1 MFAKNKV
8 SQSLVDAVS
17 SIVNEAEKVPTT
29 TGMKVYGSSY
39 GNSQKAR
46 KDQLK
51 STLADVKGPSKSD
64 IEKEKEVKEEL
75 KGNQHKIDKN
85 KNNKID
91 AEDFKMLRKEELK
104 GNQHKIDANKNNKID
119 AHDFQLLRGK
129 KKVKEDTFVDKLFN
143 SLSES
148 EEIRRAINEVMKR
161 DASAGDWIHDF
172 LHSDN
177 PKFDGKS
184 KAERKKMALAAYYS
198 MKKRSRNESVEDL
211 EMTKVSDEAE
221 DTAARKSIKA
231 KDTEKSQKIINFDKK
246 YGTPNAFDEEVE
258 LDEGRGFPVPTGDTP
273 ASAAA
278 GAAIAAHL
286 DSKKSAEDRH
296 LAAWKKSEHAPN
308 DNDRATDENPQ
319 IGGDLHAIHKSAVKY
334 MKTVKEPNPTTHSRF
349 GSGTHFGD
357 LAWAIAHRFHKE
369 RLTKTRLDNSFELNG
384 FELNEVS
391 KSEVDH
397 HYDKWTT
404 SDSAPDHHD
413 AGDDPKIHKS
423 ALKYLRS
430 TDVPKENHE
439 KLAMHIANKFHGS
452 GIDEAAPKKMDDV
465 AKQNLTPAKKGV
477 VGTVKSDFKNFKSFL
492 AGKKETNE
500 EVESL
505 DEDMALFEA
514 EQLFL
519 ESSPQ
524 EVVSTIQKIRKDVPK
539 DAKEVHQHLD
549 KAEEHFKS
557 GNKMRGLFH
566 ATKFF
571 LAARKYN
578 MKEEVDS
585 SNQTIDT
592 LAGRSKKV
600 PKEAKIDNAHS
611 SAKVA
616 LKAEEVE
623 SLDEDNYLNKF
634 LSSRG
639 INPKF
644 VSRNTKVAHAKSNEY
659 KTWLRNHRDMD
670 GYKMSEASDVPFDG
684 PYTNTKKNV
693 KDKSGA
699 VHTPMSRAKDLAQQ
713 AMQRVKKDLK

>member
-91 AEDFKMLRKEELK
+91 AHDFKLLRKEELK
-104 GNQHKIDANKNNKID
+104 GDQHKIDANKNNKID

-129 KKVKEDTFVDKLFN
+129 KKVKEDTFADKLFN

-161 DASAGDWIHDF
+161 DDSAGDWISDF

-211 EMTKVSDEAE
+211 EMTKTSDEAE

-231 KDTEKSQKIINFDKK
+231 KDTEKSQKIDNFDSK
-246 YGTPNAFDEEVE
+246 YGKPNEFGEEVE
-258 LDEGRGFPVPTGDTP
+258 
-273 ASAAA
+273 
-278 GAAIAAHL
+278 
-286 DSKKSAEDRH
+286 
-296 LAAWKKSEHAPN
+296 
-308 DNDRATDENPQ
+308 
-319 IGGDLHAIHKSAVKY
+319 
-334 MKTVKEPNPTTHSRF
+334 
-349 GSGTHFGD
+349 
-357 LAWAIAHRFHKE
+357 
-369 RLTKTRLDNSFELNG
+369 
-384 FELNEVS
+384 
-391 KSEVDH
+391 
-397 HYDKWTT
+397 
-404 SDSAPDHHD
+404 
-413 AGDDPKIHKS
+413 
-423 ALKYLRS
+423 
-430 TDVPKENHE
+430 
-439 KLAMHIANKFHGS
+439 
-452 GIDEAAPKKMDDV
+452 IDEAAPKKMDDV

-477 VGTVKSDFKNFKSFL
+477 VGTVKSDFKNFKNFL
-492 AGKKETNE
+492 AGKPETNE
-500 EVESL
+500 
-505 DEDMALFEA
+505 A
-514 EQLFL
+514 
-519 ESSPQ
+519 
-524 EVVSTIQKIRKDVPK
+524 
-539 DAKEVHQHLD
+539 
-549 KAEEHFKS
+549 
-557 GNKMRGLFH
+557 
-566 ATKFF
+566 
-571 LAARKYN
+571 
-578 MKEEVDS
+578 VDS

-616 LKAEEVE
+616 LKVEEVESIDEATYNHKKAMQSQNPRIQKKGIGGAMDNAAKRIQQTIKDVPLNSLEKRYKEEVE

-644 VSRNTKVAHAKSNEY
+644 VTRNTKVAHAKSNEY
-659 KTWLRNHRDMD
+659 KTWLKNHKDID
-670 GYKMSEASDVPFDG
+670 GYKMSEASEVPFDG
-684 PYTNTKKNV
+684 PYTKTKKDV

-713 AMQRVKKDLK
+713 AMKRVKSETMMGKAGATSESKKK

>member
-1 MFAKNKV
+1 MELQLNITENKKMFAKNKV

-91 AEDFKMLRKEELK
+91 AHDFKLLRKEELK
-104 GNQHKIDANKNNKID
+104 GDQHKIDANKNNKID

-129 KKVKEDTFVDKLFN
+129 KKVKEDTFADKLFN

-161 DASAGDWIHDF
+161 DDSAGDWISDF

-211 EMTKVSDEAE
+211 EMTKTSDETE

-231 KDTEKSQKIINFDKK
+231 KDTEKSQKIDNFDSK
-246 YGTPNAFDEEVE
+246 YGKPNEFGEEVE
-258 LDEGRGFPVPTGDTP
+258 LDETRGAQAMKASGTKQSPDKLLARTGMNMAHKFPRPGQTNLGNIPGMNTP
-273 ASAAA
+273 GVA
-278 GAAIAAHL
+278 
-286 DSKKSAEDRH
+286 KSTADYAEKRRG
-296 LAAWKKSEHAPN
+296 
-308 DNDRATDENPQ
+308 DRAKELKP
-319 IGGDLHAIHKSAVKY
+319 AIKAA
-334 MKTVKEPNPTTHSRF
+334 
-349 GSGTHFGD
+349 SGTHGPKGK
-357 LAWAIAHRFHKE
+357 LPE
-369 RLTKTRLDNSFELNG
+369 
-384 FELNEVS
+384 EV
-391 KSEVDH
+391 E
-397 HYDKWTT
+397 
-404 SDSAPDHHD
+404 
-413 AGDDPKIHKS
+413 
-423 ALKYLRS
+423 
-430 TDVPKENHE
+430 
-439 KLAMHIANKFHGS
+439 
-452 GIDEAAPKKMDDV
+452 IDEAAPKKMDDV

-477 VGTVKSDFKNFKSFL
+477 VGTVKSDFKNFKNFL
-492 AGKKETNE
+492 AGKPETNE
-500 EVESL
+500 
-505 DEDMALFEA
+505 A
-514 EQLFL
+514 
-519 ESSPQ
+519 
-524 EVVSTIQKIRKDVPK
+524 
-539 DAKEVHQHLD
+539 
-549 KAEEHFKS
+549 
-557 GNKMRGLFH
+557 
-566 ATKFF
+566 
-571 LAARKYN
+571 
-578 MKEEVDS
+578 VDS

-616 LKAEEVE
+616 LKVEEVE

-644 VSRNTKVAHAKSNEY
+644 VTRNTKVAHAKSNEY
-659 KTWLRNHRDMD
+659 KTWLKNHKDVD
-670 GYKMSEASDVPFDG
+670 GYKMSEASEVPFDR
-684 PYTNTKKNV
+684 PYTKTKKDV

-713 AMQRVKKDLK
+713 AMKRVKSETMMGKAGTTSESKKK

>member
-8 SQSLVDAVS
+8 SQSLVDAVNS
-17 SIVNEAEKVPTT
+17 VVNEAEKVPTSE
-29 TGMKVYGSSY
+29 GWDEM
-39 GNSQKAR
+39 
-46 KDQLK
+46 LK
-51 STLADVKGPSKSD
+51 SVKDKNKPQPSGGAGKKQGSRYGGSKQK
-64 IEKEKEVKEEL
+64 EEPEEKEVKEEL

-91 AEDFKMLRKEELK
+91 AHDFKLLRKEELK
-104 GNQHKIDANKNNKID
+104 GDQHKIDANKNNKID

-161 DASAGDWIHDF
+161 DDSAGDWISDF
-172 LHSDN
+172 LRSDN

-231 KDTEKSQKIINFDKK
+231 KDTEKSQKINNLDVK

-258 LDEGRGFPVPTGDTP
+258 
-273 ASAAA
+273 
-278 GAAIAAHL
+278 
-286 DSKKSAEDRH
+286 
-296 LAAWKKSEHAPN
+296 
-308 DNDRATDENPQ
+308 
-319 IGGDLHAIHKSAVKY
+319 
-334 MKTVKEPNPTTHSRF
+334 
-349 GSGTHFGD
+349 
-357 LAWAIAHRFHKE
+357 
-369 RLTKTRLDNSFELNG
+369 
-384 FELNEVS
+384 
-391 KSEVDH
+391 
-397 HYDKWTT
+397 
-404 SDSAPDHHD
+404 
-413 AGDDPKIHKS
+413 
-423 ALKYLRS
+423 
-430 TDVPKENHE
+430 
-439 KLAMHIANKFHGS
+439 
-452 GIDEAAPKKMDDV
+452 IDEAAPKKMDDV

-477 VGTVKSDFKNFKSFL
+477 VGTVKSDFKNFKNFL
-492 AGKKETNE
+492 AGKPETNE
-500 EVESL
+500 AVE
-505 DEDMALFEA
+505 
-514 EQLFL
+514 
-519 ESSPQ
+519 
-524 EVVSTIQKIRKDVPK
+524 
-539 DAKEVHQHLD
+539 
-549 KAEEHFKS
+549 
-557 GNKMRGLFH
+557 
-566 ATKFF
+566 
-571 LAARKYN
+571 
-578 MKEEVDS
+578 
-585 SNQTIDT
+585 TIDT

-659 KTWLRNHRDMD
+659 KSWLKNHRDID
-670 GYKMSEASDVPFDG
+670 GYKMSEASEVPFDG
-684 PYTNTKKNV
+684 PYTKTKKDV

-713 AMQRVKKDLK
+713 AMKRVKNETLMGKAGATSESKKK

>member
-129 KKVKEDTFVDKLFN
+129 KKVKEDTFAGKLLN

-148 EEIRRAINEVMKR
+148 EEIRKAINEVMKK
-161 DASAGDWIHDF
+161 DATAGDWIHDF
-172 LHSDN
+172 VHSKN
-177 PKFDGKS
+177 PKFAGKS
-184 KAERKKMALAAYYS
+184 TKERQKMALGAYYN
-198 MKKRSRNESVEDL
+198 KKNESVEDL

-231 KDTEKSQKIINFDKK
+231 KDTEKSQKIDNLDSKHGK
-246 YGTPNAFDEEVE
+246 PNAFDEEVE
-258 LDEGRGFPVPTGDTP
+258 LSEKEGTGGSDPLANRQDYAKRHGT
-273 ASAAA
+273 
-278 GAAIAAHL
+278 GQVY
-286 DSKKSAEDRH
+286 KK
-296 LAAWKKSEHAPN
+296 
-308 DNDRATDENPQ
+308 
-319 IGGDLHAIHKSAVKY
+319 
-334 MKTVKEPNPTTHSRF
+334 TH
-349 GSGTHFGD
+349 
-357 LAWAIAHRFHKE
+357 
-369 RLTKTRLDNSFELNG
+369 
-384 FELNEVS
+384 
-391 KSEVDH
+391 
-397 HYDKWTT
+397 
-404 SDSAPDHHD
+404 
-413 AGDDPKIHKS
+413 AGDKTGMTQAFAYDIKRSGPKG
-423 ALKYLRS
+423 
-430 TDVPKENHE
+430 
-439 KLAMHIANKFHGS
+439 KLPEEVEL
-452 GIDEAAPKKMDDV
+452 DEAAPKKMDDV

-477 VGTVKSDFKNFKSFL
+477 VDTVKSDFKNFKNFL
-492 AGKKETNE
+492 AGKPETNE
-500 EVESL
+500 AVE
-505 DEDMALFEA
+505 
-514 EQLFL
+514 
-519 ESSPQ
+519 
-524 EVVSTIQKIRKDVPK
+524 
-539 DAKEVHQHLD
+539 
-549 KAEEHFKS
+549 
-557 GNKMRGLFH
+557 
-566 ATKFF
+566 
-571 LAARKYN
+571 
-578 MKEEVDS
+578 
-585 SNQTIDT
+585 TIDT

-611 SAKVA
+611 SAKVE

-623 SLDEDNYLNKF
+623 SLDENKYLEKF

-644 VSRNTKVAHAKSNEY
+644 VTRNTKVAHAKSNEY
-659 KTWLRNHRDMD
+659 KTWLKNHKDLD
-670 GYKMSEASDVPFDG
+670 GVKMSESSEVPFAG
-684 PYTNTKKNV
+684 PYTKTKKDV

-713 AMQRVKKDLK
+713 AMKRVKSETMMGKAGTTSESKKK

>member
-1 MFAKNKV
+1 
-8 SQSLVDAVS
+8 
-17 SIVNEAEKVPTT
+17 
-29 TGMKVYGSSY
+29 
-39 GNSQKAR
+39 
-46 KDQLK
+46 
-51 STLADVKGPSKSD
+51 
-64 IEKEKEVKEEL
+64 
-75 KGNQHKIDKN
+75 
-85 KNNKID
+85 
-91 AEDFKMLRKEELK
+91 
-104 GNQHKIDANKNNKID
+104 
-119 AHDFQLLRGK
+119 
-129 KKVKEDTFVDKLFN
+129 
-143 SLSES
+143 
-148 EEIRRAINEVMKR
+148 
-161 DASAGDWIHDF
+161 
-172 LHSDN
+172 
-177 PKFDGKS
+177 
-184 KAERKKMALAAYYS
+184 MALAAYYS
-198 MKKRSRNESVEDL
+198 MRKRSRNESVEDL
-211 EMTKVSDEAE
+211 EMNKVADEAE

-258 LDEGRGFPVPTGDTP
+258 LDEVKIPRSPNRRGVPVGAPSP
-273 ASAAA
+273 
-278 GAAIAAHL
+278 AAIADFL
-286 DSKKSAEDRH
+286 GRKKSEEDRH

-308 DNDRATDENPQ
+308 DNDRATDENPRS
-319 IGGDLHAIHKSAVKY
+319 GGDLHAIHKAAVKY

-349 GSGTHFGD
+349 GPGTRFGD
-357 LAWAIAHRFHKE
+357 LARAIANRFHQE
-369 RLTKTRLDNSFELNG
+369 RVTKTRLDNSFELNG
-384 FELNEVS
+384 FELNEIS

-404 SDSAPDHHD
+404 SDSAPNHHD

-439 KLAMHIANKFHGS
+439 KIAMHIANKFHGS
-452 GIDEAAPKKMDDV
+452 GIDEDAPKKMDDV

-492 AGKKETNE
+492 AGKPETNE
-500 EVESL
+500 
-505 DEDMALFEA
+505 A
-514 EQLFL
+514 
-519 ESSPQ
+519 
-524 EVVSTIQKIRKDVPK
+524 
-539 DAKEVHQHLD
+539 
-549 KAEEHFKS
+549 
-557 GNKMRGLFH
+557 
-566 ATKFF
+566 
-571 LAARKYN
+571 
-578 MKEEVDS
+578 VDS

-616 LKAEEVE
+616 LKAEEVK
-623 SLDEDNYLNKF
+623 SLDEDAYLNKF

-659 KTWLRNHRDMD
+659 KSWLRNHRDID

-684 PYTNTKKNV
+684 PYINTKKNV

>member
-8 SQSLVDAVS
+8 SQSLVDAVNS
-17 SIVNEAEKVPTT
+17 VVNEAEKVPTT

-91 AEDFKMLRKEELK
+91 AHDFKLLRKEELK
-104 GNQHKIDANKNNKID
+104 GDQHKIDANKNNKID

-161 DASAGDWIHDF
+161 DDSAGDWISDF
-172 LHSDN
+172 LRSDN

-258 LDEGRGFPVPTGDTP
+258 L
-273 ASAAA
+273 
-278 GAAIAAHL
+278 
-286 DSKKSAEDRH
+286 
-296 LAAWKKSEHAPN
+296 
-308 DNDRATDENPQ
+308 
-319 IGGDLHAIHKSAVKY
+319 
-334 MKTVKEPNPTTHSRF
+334 
-349 GSGTHFGD
+349 
-357 LAWAIAHRFHKE
+357 
-369 RLTKTRLDNSFELNG
+369 
-384 FELNEVS
+384 NEIS

-404 SDSAPDHHD
+404 SDSAPNHHD

-492 AGKKETNE
+492 AGKPETNE
-500 EVESL
+500 AVE
-505 DEDMALFEA
+505 
-514 EQLFL
+514 
-519 ESSPQ
+519 
-524 EVVSTIQKIRKDVPK
+524 
-539 DAKEVHQHLD
+539 
-549 KAEEHFKS
+549 
-557 GNKMRGLFH
+557 
-566 ATKFF
+566 
-571 LAARKYN
+571 
-578 MKEEVDS
+578 
-585 SNQTIDT
+585 TIDT

-611 SAKVA
+611 STKVE

-623 SLDEDNYLNKF
+623 SLDENKYLEKF

-659 KTWLRNHRDMD
+659 KTWLKNHRDID

-684 PYTNTKKNV
+684 PYINTKKNV

>member
-104 GNQHKIDANKNNKID
+104 GDQHKIDANKNNKID

-129 KKVKEDTFVDKLFN
+129 KKVKEDTFVGKLFN

-148 EEIRRAINEVMKR
+148 EEIRRAINEVMKK
-161 DASAGDWIHDF
+161 DDSAGDWISDF

-184 KAERKKMALAAYYS
+184 KAERKKMALAAYYA

-211 EMTKVSDEAE
+211 EMTKTSDEAE

-231 KDTEKSQKIINFDKK
+231 KDTEKSQKINNLDVK
-246 YGTPNAFDEEVE
+246 YGTPNAFDEEV
-258 LDEGRGFPVPTGDTP
+258 
-273 ASAAA
+273 
-278 GAAIAAHL
+278 
-286 DSKKSAEDRH
+286 
-296 LAAWKKSEHAPN
+296 
-308 DNDRATDENPQ
+308 
-319 IGGDLHAIHKSAVKY
+319 
-334 MKTVKEPNPTTHSRF
+334 
-349 GSGTHFGD
+349 
-357 LAWAIAHRFHKE
+357 
-369 RLTKTRLDNSFELNG
+369 
-384 FELNEVS
+384 ELNEVS

-397 HYDKWTT
+397 HYDKWTSS
-404 SDSAPDHHD
+404 SDAPNHHD
-413 AGDDPKIHKS
+413 AGDDNKIHKS
-423 ALKYLRS
+423 ALKYLRG
-430 TDVPKENHE
+430 TNVPKENHE
-439 KLAMHIANKFHGS
+439 KIAMHIANKFHGS

-477 VGTVKSDFKNFKSFL
+477 VGTVKS
-492 AGKKETNE
+492 E

-578 MKEEVDS
+578 MKEAVDS

-623 SLDEDNYLNKF
+623 SLDEDAYLNKF

-659 KTWLRNHRDMD
+659 KSWLKNHRDID
-670 GYKMSEASDVPFDG
+670 GYKMSEASEVPFDG
-684 PYTNTKKNV
+684 PYTSTKKNV

-713 AMQRVKKDLK
+713 AMKRVKSETMMGKAGTTSESKKK

>member
-104 GNQHKIDANKNNKID
+104 GDQHKIDANKNNKID

-273 ASAAA
+273 ATIAAR
-278 GAAIAAHL
+278 AAIAAHL

-319 IGGDLHAIHKSAVKY
+319 IGGDLHAIHKAAVKY
-334 MKTVKEPNPTTHSRF
+334 MKTVKKPNPTTHSRF

-384 FELNEVS
+384 FELNEIS

-404 SDSAPDHHD
+404 SEYAPNHND

-423 ALKYLRS
+423 ALKYLRN
-430 TDVPKENHE
+430 TNEPKENHE
-439 KLAMHIANKFHGS
+439 KIAMHIANKFHGS

-465 AKQNLTPAKKGV
+465 AKQNLEPAKKGV

-492 AGKKETNE
+492 AGKPETNE
-500 EVESL
+500 
-505 DEDMALFEA
+505 A
-514 EQLFL
+514 
-519 ESSPQ
+519 
-524 EVVSTIQKIRKDVPK
+524 
-539 DAKEVHQHLD
+539 
-549 KAEEHFKS
+549 
-557 GNKMRGLFH
+557 
-566 ATKFF
+566 
-571 LAARKYN
+571 
-578 MKEEVDS
+578 VDS

-659 KTWLRNHRDMD
+659 KTWLKNHKDVD
-670 GYKMSEASDVPFDG
+670 GYKMSEASEVPFDG
-684 PYTNTKKNV
+684 PYTKTKKDV

-713 AMQRVKKDLK
+713 AMKKVKKDLK

>member
-51 STLADVKGPSKSD
+51 STVDDVKGPSKGELD
-64 IEKEKEVKEEL
+64 KEKEV
-75 KGNQHKIDKN
+75 
-85 KNNKID
+85 
-91 AEDFKMLRKEELK
+91 KEELK

-119 AHDFQLLRGK
+119 AHDFQLLRVK
-129 KKVKEDTFVDKLFN
+129 KKVKEDTFAGKLLN

-148 EEIRRAINEVMKR
+148 EEIRRAINEVMKK
-161 DASAGDWIHDF
+161 DASAGDWISDF

-184 KAERKKMALAAYYS
+184 KAERKRMALGAYYA

-231 KDTEKSQKIINFDKK
+231 KDTEKSQKIDNFDSR
-246 YGTPNAFDEEVE
+246 YGKPNEFSEEVE
-258 LDEGRGFPVPTGDTP
+258 L
-273 ASAAA
+273 
-278 GAAIAAHL
+278 
-286 DSKKSAEDRH
+286 
-296 LAAWKKSEHAPN
+296 
-308 DNDRATDENPQ
+308 
-319 IGGDLHAIHKSAVKY
+319 
-334 MKTVKEPNPTTHSRF
+334 
-349 GSGTHFGD
+349 
-357 LAWAIAHRFHKE
+357 
-369 RLTKTRLDNSFELNG
+369 
-384 FELNEVS
+384 NEIS

-404 SDSAPDHHD
+404 SDSAPNHHD
-413 AGDDPKIHKS
+413 AGDDDKIHKS
-423 ALKYLRS
+423 ALKYLKS
-430 TDVPKENHE
+430 TNEPKENHE
-439 KLAMHIANKFHGS
+439 KIAMHIANKFHGS

-477 VGTVKSDFKNFKSFL
+477 VGTVKSDFKNFKNFL
-492 AGKKETNE
+492 AGKPETNE
-500 EVESL
+500 AVE
-505 DEDMALFEA
+505 
-514 EQLFL
+514 
-519 ESSPQ
+519 
-524 EVVSTIQKIRKDVPK
+524 
-539 DAKEVHQHLD
+539 
-549 KAEEHFKS
+549 
-557 GNKMRGLFH
+557 
-566 ATKFF
+566 
-571 LAARKYN
+571 
-578 MKEEVDS
+578 
-585 SNQTIDT
+585 TIDT

-659 KTWLRNHRDMD
+659 KTWLKNHRDVD
-670 GYKMSEASDVPFDG
+670 GYKMSEASEMPFAG
-684 PYTNTKKNV
+684 PYTKTKKDV

-713 AMQRVKKDLK
+713 AMKRVKNETMMGVAGATSESKKK

>member
-8 SQSLVDAVS
+8 SQSLVDAVNKIMS
-17 SIVNEAEKVPTT
+17 DKEEETKEQLLSE
-29 TGMKVYGSSY
+29 GWDDM
-39 GNSQKAR
+39 
-46 KDQLK
+46 LK
-51 STLADVKGPSKSD
+51 SVKDKNKPQPSGGAGKKQGSRYGGSKQK
-64 IEKEKEVKEEL
+64 EEPAEKEVKEEL

-104 GNQHKIDANKNNKID
+104 GDQHKIDVNHNNKID
-119 AHDFQLLRGK
+119 GQDFKILRGK
-129 KKVKEDTFVDKLFN
+129 KKVKEDTFAGKLLN

-148 EEIRRAINEVMKR
+148 EEIRKAINEVMKR
-161 DASAGDWIHDF
+161 DASAGDWISDF

-211 EMTKVSDEAE
+211 EMTKTSDEAQ

-231 KDTEKSQKIINFDKK
+231 KDTEKSQKIDNFDSK
-246 YGTPNAFDEEVE
+246 YGKPNEFSEEVE
-258 LDEGRGFPVPTGDTP
+258 
-273 ASAAA
+273 
-278 GAAIAAHL
+278 
-286 DSKKSAEDRH
+286 
-296 LAAWKKSEHAPN
+296 
-308 DNDRATDENPQ
+308 
-319 IGGDLHAIHKSAVKY
+319 
-334 MKTVKEPNPTTHSRF
+334 
-349 GSGTHFGD
+349 
-357 LAWAIAHRFHKE
+357 
-369 RLTKTRLDNSFELNG
+369 
-384 FELNEVS
+384 ELNEIS

-404 SDSAPDHHD
+404 SSDAPNHHD
-413 AGDDPKIHKS
+413 AGDDDKIHKS
-423 ALKYLRS
+423 ALKYLRG
-430 TDVPKENHE
+430 TKEPKENHE
-439 KLAMHIANKFHGS
+439 KIAMHIANKFHGS

-477 VGTVKSDFKNFKSFL
+477 VGTVKSDFKNFKNFL
-492 AGKKETNE
+492 AGKPETNE
-500 EVESL
+500 
-505 DEDMALFEA
+505 A
-514 EQLFL
+514 
-519 ESSPQ
+519 
-524 EVVSTIQKIRKDVPK
+524 
-539 DAKEVHQHLD
+539 
-549 KAEEHFKS
+549 
-557 GNKMRGLFH
+557 
-566 ATKFF
+566 
-571 LAARKYN
+571 
-578 MKEEVDS
+578 VDS

-659 KTWLRNHRDMD
+659 KSWLKNHRDVD
-670 GYKMSEASDVPFDG
+670 GYKMSEASEVPFAG
-684 PYTNTKKNV
+684 PYTKTKKDV

-699 VHTPMSRAKDLAQQ
+699 IHTPMSRAKDLAQQ
-713 AMQRVKKDLK
+713 AMKRVKGDLGKKC

>member
-8 SQSLVDAVS
+8 SQSLVDAVNS
-17 SIVNEAEKVPTT
+17 VVNDAEKVPTT

-104 GNQHKIDANKNNKID
+104 GDQHKIDANKNNKID

-161 DASAGDWIHDF
+161 DASAGDWISDF

-211 EMTKVSDEAE
+211 EMNKVSDEAE

-231 KDTEKSQKIINFDKK
+231 KDTEKSQKIDNLDVKHGK
-246 YGTPNAFDEEVE
+246 PNAFGEEVE
-258 LDEGRGFPVPTGDTP
+258 L
-273 ASAAA
+273 
-278 GAAIAAHL
+278 
-286 DSKKSAEDRH
+286 
-296 LAAWKKSEHAPN
+296 
-308 DNDRATDENPQ
+308 
-319 IGGDLHAIHKSAVKY
+319 
-334 MKTVKEPNPTTHSRF
+334 
-349 GSGTHFGD
+349 
-357 LAWAIAHRFHKE
+357 
-369 RLTKTRLDNSFELNG
+369 
-384 FELNEVS
+384 NEIS

-439 KLAMHIANKFHGS
+439 KLAIHIANKFHGS

-477 VGTVKSDFKNFKSFL
+477 VDTVKSDFKNFKSFL
-492 AGKKETNE
+492 AGKPETNE
-500 EVESL
+500 AVE
-505 DEDMALFEA
+505 
-514 EQLFL
+514 
-519 ESSPQ
+519 
-524 EVVSTIQKIRKDVPK
+524 
-539 DAKEVHQHLD
+539 
-549 KAEEHFKS
+549 
-557 GNKMRGLFH
+557 
-566 ATKFF
+566 
-571 LAARKYN
+571 
-578 MKEEVDS
+578 
-585 SNQTIDT
+585 TIDT

-644 VSRNTKVAHAKSNEY
+644 VTRNTKVAHAKSNQY
-659 KTWLRNHRDMD
+659 KTWLKNHKDVD
-670 GYKMSEASDVPFDG
+670 GYKMSEASEVPFDG
-684 PYTNTKKNV
+684 PYTKTKKDV

-699 VHTPMSRAKDLAQQ
+699 VHTPMSRAKDLARS
-713 AMQRVKKDLK
+713 AMKRIKTEMLGKAPGNNG